1 MNMGD
6 QPGPSLGGRPAQPGL
21 VASSRAR
28 RLGKGSAGALK
39 SPALLLCAGSSVQKK
54 LFSVYPA

>member
-1 MNMGD
+1 MNVGD

-39 SPALLLCAGSSVQKK
+39 SQALLLCAGSSV
-54 LFSVYPA
+54 